1 MGFVGIWYDTARNSI
16 TGETMLKKPS
26 LTGRIIAFLMLA
38 SLLASC
44 AAPTAMPS
52 AVPPTAAP
60 TMDPAT
66 VVAAA
71 VSTISA
77 QMTEQ
82 ALLNPTA
89 TPLPTNTPVPPTA
102 TPLPPTPTLEP
113 AAATQQAQPT
123 ALPADAPVGGL
134 SAKFLYSATYPGNK
148 REYLPNETFSLAMGF
163 QNNGTASWEPGSM
176 LQITGFVGEVTVQQ
190 DAKLEKGVAPGEK
203 AEFNLWAFGSETIT
217 THTWYFQIVQPSGGV
232 IPGGYGS
239 FTYTSITD

>member
-1 MGFVGIWYDTARNSI
+1 MRTLRSLIGRMISAAALVG
-16 TGETMLKKPS
+16 
-26 LTGRIIAFLMLA
+26 MLA
-38 SLLASC
+38 AC
-44 AAPTAMPS
+44 AAPTVEPT
-52 AVPPTAAP
+52 VLPPTAAP

-89 TPLPTNTPVPPTA
+89 TPLPTNTPVPPTP

-123 ALPADAPVGGL
+123 TAPTEGAVGGL
-134 SAKFLYSATYPGNK
+134 SAKFLYSTTYPGNK

-163 QNNGTASWEPGSM
+163 ENNGTVDWEPGM
-176 LQITGFVGEVTVQQ
+176 RLQITGFEGEITVQQ
-190 DAKLEKGVAPGEK
+190 DAKLENGVPAGGK
-203 AEFNLWAFGSETIT
+203 AEFNLWAYGSETIT
-217 THTWYFQIVQPSGGV
+217 THTWYFQIVTPSGSV